1 MIRSAFATALTAS
14 ITSTIAASMAS
25 PATAT
30 IASAFASAFATTF
43 STARA
48 ATIATRTGSTAFS
61 TTPRVAAASA
71 RASTATLP
79 PALAATSALSAAVR
93 PRTLRSVVC
102 FGLVARRGLR
112 SGRHALGLVGPVCGA
127 HNGTQSQ
134 SQAVGDL
141 PPAHAAVT
149 QGLHVTGGHGELG
162 SGRLRNALLAEV
174 GAGQL
179 QRHLLLARRNSR
191 VNHGRRIEHHNDVIG
206 PSSAARQTGHRQRHP
221 AKAPGRKKSHECHR
235 GTPLL
240 D

>member
-1 MIRSAFATALTAS
+1 MRSAFATALTAS

-30 IASAFASAFATTF
+30 IASAFASAF
-43 STARA
+43 
-48 ATIATRTGSTAFS
+48 S

-79 PALAATSALSAAVR
+79 PALAATSALPAAVR

-102 FGLVARRGLR
+102 FGLAARWGLR
-112 SGRHALGLVGPVCGA
+112 SGRHAFGLVSPVCGA

-141 PPAHAAVT
+141 PPAHAAAT

-162 SGRLRNALLAEV
+162 SGRLGNALLAEV

-191 VNHGRRIEHHNDVIG
+191 VNRGRRIEHHNDVIG